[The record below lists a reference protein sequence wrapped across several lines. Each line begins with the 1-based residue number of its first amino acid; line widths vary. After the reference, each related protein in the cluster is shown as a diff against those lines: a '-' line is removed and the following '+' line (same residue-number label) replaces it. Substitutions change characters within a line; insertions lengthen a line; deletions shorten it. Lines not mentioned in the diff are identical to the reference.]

1 MSATPVAATASQH
14 SASARSRRLS
24 AGHVLGPTGLVVAI
38 TVLGAALR
46 FSTLDVQSIWL
57 DESATIILVHRGFS
71 SMLSHLSSSES
82 APPLYYI
89 LIWLWTKVF
98 GIGALGFRSFSALAG
113 TVTIPVMYAAGRRM
127 SPRAG
132 VWAAALAAVNPAMYY
147 YSQEARA
154 YALLILFSAA
164 AFVLWQRAL
173 ERPNGRN
180 LALWA
185 AMSSVA
191 LLTHY
196 FAVFLFVPEA
206 LILARQVGVKRLRA
220 PVGAVLL
227 VGLALVPLAAAER
240 ASGKTSWIEAESL
253 TSRFAESVKQLAV
266 GTYGPLEI
274 FSGLLVVA
282 LAVGAVALL
291 WRAATEG
298 EQRAARGVAIV
309 AAGAIAL
316 PLALAATHAID
327 VYDGRNMIATW
338 VPLAVLIAAGLGTAR
353 AGRVGLLLGTGI
365 CAISLAVVIGID
377 LTPVYQRDNWRGI
390 AHTLSTPPSASR
402 IVVGEQFASLPLY
415 VYLGPLQGTTGSSVS
430 TREIDFVALR
440 MRRSARSPLPPV
452 VPSTAPAGF
461 RLAGV
466 SRTATYAVSRF
477 VASRPTAVSVGLL
490 RREQGDPKADVVI
503 QRAEALK
510 SAPEA

>member
-1 MSATPVAATASQH
+1 
-14 SASARSRRLS
+14 
-24 AGHVLGPTGLVVAI
+24 
-38 TVLGAALR
+38 
-46 FSTLDVQSIWL
+46 
-57 DESATIILVHRGFS
+57 
-71 SMLSHLSSSES
+71 
-82 APPLYYI
+82 
-89 LIWLWTKVF
+89 
-98 GIGALGFRSFSALAG
+98 
-113 TVTIPVMYAAGRRM
+113 
-127 SPRAG
+127 
-132 VWAAALAAVNPAMYY
+132 
-147 YSQEARA
+147 
-154 YALLILFSAA
+154 
-164 AFVLWQRAL
+164 
-173 ERPNGRN
+173 
-180 LALWA
+180 
-185 AMSSVA
+185 
-191 LLTHY
+191 
-196 FAVFLFVPEA
+196 
-206 LILARQVGVKRLRA
+206 
-220 PVGAVLL
+220 
-227 VGLALVPLAAAER
+227 VPLAAAER

-253 TSRFAESVKQLAV
+253 LSRFAESVKQLAV

-274 FSGLLVVA
+274 FSGLLVVL

-353 AGRVGLLLGTGI
+353 AGRVGFLLGAGI

-390 AHTLSTPPSASR
+390 AHTLSTPPTGSR

-415 VYLGPLQGTTGSSVS
+415 VYLGPLQGATDSSVS
-430 TREIDFVALR
+430 REIDFVALR

-452 VPSTAPAGF
+452 VATAAPAGF
-461 RLAGV
+461 HLAGV

-503 QRAEALK
+503 QRAEALR